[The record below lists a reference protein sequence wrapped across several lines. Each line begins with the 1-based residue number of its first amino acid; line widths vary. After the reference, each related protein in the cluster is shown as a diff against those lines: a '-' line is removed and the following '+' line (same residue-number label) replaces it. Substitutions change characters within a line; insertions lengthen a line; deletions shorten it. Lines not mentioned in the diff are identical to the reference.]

1 TLALGRALRARIET
15 DTGHTPAGEGRLY
28 GIDQCRFAG
37 PVRADQRRHPAQVEL
52 LNAEQIPIDDD
63 DAAQRDHAAPPVAGM
78 AVSSRALRAFLSAT
92 KLSNEAS
99 VSSATTMGSAGRRK
113 SMKLRRSSY
122 SSNRTSPRWRKATR
136 ISRTRPISGRSR
148 CVRSSYT
155 SRRTSL

>member
-1 TLALGRALRARIET
+1 AFAGAGREGDADIHRRAGACVLETQDGIGVGGLPRWLRALALFIERDHTEAIIPDRTLALGRALRARIET

-63 DAAQRDHAAPPVAGM
+63 DAAQRDHAAPPGAGM

-99 VSSATTMGSAGRRK
+99 VSS
-113 SMKLRRSSY
+113 
-122 SSNRTSPRWRKATR
+122 
-136 ISRTRPISGRSR
+136 
-148 CVRSSYT
+148 
-155 SRRTSL
+155 